1 MRRTF
6 QELALGAG
14 VVVFLVLA
22 CGSRS
27 ELPPGVVVTA
37 AGSSS
42 VAGSAAVECVVAD
55 DCPPPPPEQCG
66 AAACLDGKCLPSRG
80 VVCDDGDPCTADSCQ
95 AGSCVFADARVD
107 GDGDGAF
114 ASGNESDPL
123 AAFGCGQDCDD
134 AAANVRPGAAELCDG
149 VDNDCNGVVDDGTQ
163 LEASGVTPRRVSPP
177 DADRAWASGLAFDGE
192 TFGATITSTVKTRT
206 QGQFQQL
213 SSRGEL
219 LGAPRRIARVNAG
232 AFGGPLVWTGE
243 RYLTAY
249 HDARQDGNY
258 EIYFNP
264 LNRQGE
270 RLSDDLRVTAADD
283 YSLRPSV
290 LWTGAEALLIW
301 DDRRFEGSG
310 DASVIFG
317 QRVTFEGDL
326 VGGNLRL
333 TPAGVRAESASA
345 ALSSSGVGIAFSAL
359 DAANQARLK
368 FMTTSRL
375 LTQAS
380 APVDIPF
387 DDPNEPV
394 VTALDDVYVVTFH
407 QETNVVGAAIYG
419 AVLGKDGSLI
429 RAPQSMTAG
438 AAHARTN
445 ATYSYGD
452 RFLMV
457 WADDRD
463 GTYQLSAQTFDKKLS
478 PISPRIRVTTTMT
491 NAFGPL
497 LAPAADGGVGVLF
510 TDDGNGLQQAF
521 FTRLDCR
528 ARDLG
533 LK

>member
-1 MRRTF
+1 MRRRF
-6 QELALGAG
+6 QEFVIGVAAVAALVPG
-14 VVVFLVLA
+14 

-27 ELPPGVVVTA
+27 ELAPGLVVNA
-37 AGSSS
+37 AGSAN
-42 VAGSAAVECVVAD
+42 VAGGPAVECTTAA

-66 AAACLDGKCLPSRG
+66 AAVCLEGVCLPSSG
-80 VVCDDGDPCTADSCQ
+80 SVCDDSDPCTSDTCQ
-95 AGSCVFADARVD
+95 SGSCVFLDARVD
-107 GDGDGAF
+107 ADGDGAF
-114 ASGNESDPL
+114 ASGNQSDPL
-123 AAFGCGQDCDD
+123 AALGCGQDCDD
-134 AAANVRPGAAELCDG
+134 AAANVRPGAVELCDG
-149 VDNDCNGVVDDGTQ
+149 VDNDCNGVVDDNTQ
-163 LEASGVTPRRVSPP
+163 LVESGIAPRRVSPP
-177 DADRAWASGLAFDGE
+177 NADRAWAAGLAFDGE
-192 TFGATITSTVKTRT
+192 AFGATITSTLKTRT

-213 SSRGEL
+213 SLRGEL
-219 LGAPRRIARVNAG
+219 LGAPKRIARVNAG

-264 LNRQGE
+264 LNRQGD
-270 RLSDDLRVTAADD
+270 RLSDDLRVTTADD

-290 LWTGAEALLIW
+290 LWTGADALLIW

-317 QRVTFEGDL
+317 QRVSFDGKL
-326 VGGNLRL
+326 IGANLRL

-345 ALSSSGVGIAFSAL
+345 ALSADGVGIAFSAL
-359 DAANQARLK
+359 DAANQAKLK
-368 FMTTSRL
+368 FMTTSRA
-375 LTQAS
+375 LTPAS
-380 APVDIPF
+380 APADIPF

-394 VTALDDVYVVTFH
+394 VTALDDVYIVTFH
-407 QETNVVGAAIYG
+407 QESNVVGSAIYG
-419 AVLGKDGSLI
+419 VVLSKDGRVI

-463 GTYQLSAQTFDKKLS
+463 GSYQLSAQTFDKKLS
-478 PISPRIRVTTTMT
+478 PISTRIRVTTSMT
-491 NAFGPL
+491 NAFGPV
-497 LAPAADGGVGVLF
+497 LAAAADGGVGVLF

-528 ARDLG
+528 SRDPG